1 LAKVSDTCSANERR
15 KREMMKNILFY
26 PMKKSVEKKYAFALE
41 LIQGIIGIIFL
52 VIIVFVLKEFF

>member
-1 LAKVSDTCSANERR
+1 
-15 KREMMKNILFY
+15 
-26 PMKKSVEKKYAFALE
+26 MKKSVEKKYTFTLE